1 MTTMKE
7 LAVPTKADKRIGGKR
22 VLVFAPHPDDEVFG
36 CAGAIMRHVM
46 DDDNVQVVIVTDG
59 AYPVKDSIDPQA
71 YRKIR
76 QQESIAAAWVLGYG
90 LPDFWGLPDQGVEYG
105 EALVQRMVEAIFAS
119 DADTIY
125 APSVYEA
132 HPDHLVVAMSA
143 IEAVRSLKDQSVLV
157 MYEVG
162 VPLVPNKLL
171 DISDLV
177 ERKSEAIHCFK
188 SQLDLQDYA
197 RHIESLN
204 TFRTYTLPDTVRA
217 AEAYRILSQQELDD
231 PLHYLASAAFDP
243 ARTINFSSAGSELKP
258 LVSIL
263 IRSIGRAELRQAL
276 SSVALQFYPAIEVIV
291 VNAKG
296 MEHPPV
302 SSTCGRYPVRF
313 IDSRQPIRRSRAANI
328 GLDNAQGK
336 YLMFL
341 DDDDWIDPDHVSSLV
356 DAQEE
361 IPQVDVVYSG
371 VRSVGD
377 QGDEP
382 KMVFNED
389 YDPIRLLARNYIPIH
404 AALFS
409 RALLEQGCRFD
420 EAFDI
425 YEDWDFWLQ
434 SSQCTPFYHLDKI
447 TANYRVAEG
456 SGMGVKGEPETVRK
470 AASDLYQ
477 KWRLLWT
484 EEQLFGLMNYIQEY
498 GINDTKK
505 TGSHHAGAKVS
516 ALKKQDH
523 KSEKRSSRLIDSSG
537 QLFLSVEKFEQISAW
552 IQGLE
557 VLCRKKNHELEHLQN
572 VAHEESL
579 SSEKKG
585 QSFLGEAGAVKK
597 LERSFAGYE
606 LPISYIEDNIARHV
620 DWLMEE
626 SERASAINRYYQ
638 EKLKKMTD
646 QLKYKNQTLWD
657 TGNQLSVANQQ
668 INDLY
673 SSRSW
678 RITAVCRAVM
688 TLLRDIGSY
697 AHLRIRVPRN
707 YVSGALWVLK
717 TQGFGALMTKIWSK
731 LSERRGPVPDMPVHS
746 EIDELAV
753 EREIIFT
760 KIENPDVSIVIPV
773 FNKYRYTINCL
784 ESVQRHSSGIGYE
797 VIVVDDCSCDETTK
811 LRHWVKNIHVLSND
825 KNMGFVR
832 SCNKGSKHARG
843 KYIVFLNNDTVVTEG
858 WLRALMGGF
867 HALNDVGLVGAR
879 LVYPDGKLQEAG
891 GIIWSD
897 GSGHNYGRNG
907 DPGDPKYNY
916 MREVDY
922 CSGACIAIERKRF
935 MELGMFDEEY
945 APAYY
950 EDTDLAFKVREAG
963 MRVVYQPA
971 CRVAHYEGI
980 TSGTNI
986 SKGTKKYQS
995 INQKL
1000 FVRKWEHALHR
1011 QYANHTSNI
1020 EQAKERN
1027 IAGRVLV
1034 IDALV
1039 PTPDQDSGSLR
1050 MYSLLTIMR
1059 DMSLKVTFIPDNLSW
1074 VEGYTEALQKIGI
1087 EVLYHHYL
1095 SSIDDYLKKHGS
1107 DFNIVWLSRANET
1120 EKHIDDIRRYCK
1132 RAMVIFDTVDLHFL
1146 REERQAE
1153 MENKLLLRQMAKR
1166 RKAQELALMK
1176 KADVTLVVSPVEQQ
1190 VLRREDKNLSVEIVT
1205 NIHVAYGSKAAYK
1218 DRRGI
1223 VFIGG
1228 FNHPPNIDAVKYF
1241 VKDIFPIVR
1250 NELNG
1255 VKFFIVGSNPPKNIS
1270 SLASED
1276 IIVTGYVPDI
1286 SCCFDQCMLSVAPL
1300 RYGAGVKGKINTS
1313 MSYGVPVVTTTV
1325 GAEGMFLQNGR
1336 DIVIADDAES
1346 FAQGVIDVYNDQELW
1361 EKLSRNGIKNIE
1373 KYFSH
1378 EAAKRSLTKVFCPA
1392 LSYVGED
1399 SKFASVKQA

>member
-1 MTTMKE
+1 MKE
-7 LAVPTKADKRIGGKR
+7 LAVPNKADKRIGGKR
-22 VLVFAPHPDDEVFG
+22 ALVFAPHPDDEVFG

-46 DDDNVQVVIVTDG
+46 DNDDVQVIIVTDG
-59 AYPVKDSIDPQA
+59 AYPVKDSIDPQS
-71 YRKIR
+71 YRKTR

-119 DADTIY
+119 NADTIY

-132 HPDHLVVAMSA
+132 HPDHLAVAMSA
-143 IEAVRSLKDQSVLV
+143 IEAVRSLKDKSVLV
-157 MYEVG
+157 MYEVA

-188 SQLDLQDYA
+188 SQLDLQNYA
-197 RHIESLN
+197 RHIESLD
-204 TFRTYTLPDTVRA
+204 TFRTYMLPDTVRA
-217 AEAYRILSQQELDD
+217 AEAYRILSPQELDD

-243 ARTINFSSAGSELKP
+243 ARTMHFPSASSERRP

-276 SSVALQFYPAIEVIV
+276 SSVALQLYPAIEVIV

-296 MEHPPV
+296 EAHPPV
-302 SSTCGRYPVRF
+302 NSTCGRFPVRF
-313 IDSRQPIRRSRAANI
+313 IDSQQPIRRSRAANI

-341 DDDDWIDPDHVSSLV
+341 DDDDWINADHVSSLV

-361 IPQVDVVYSG
+361 IPQVKVVYSG

-382 KMVFNED
+382 DMIFNED
-389 YDPIRLLARNYIPIH
+389 FDPIRLLARNYIPIH

-409 RALLEQGCRFD
+409 RTLLDKGCRFD

-434 SSQCTPFYHLDKI
+434 VAQRTSFYHLDKI

-484 EEQLFGLMNYIQEY
+484 EEQLCGLMNYIQEY
-498 GINDTKK
+498 GVSDTKK
-505 TGSHHAGAKVS
+505 SRSHHAGAKLS
-516 ALKKQDH
+516 KRKKQEH
-523 KSEKRSSRLIDSSG
+523 KSNKTSSQLFDSSG
-537 QLFLSVEKFEQISAW
+537 QLSLRGEHFEQISAG

-557 VLCRKKNHELEHLQN
+557 VVYRKKNHELGRLQN
-572 VAHEESL
+572 VFREEPL
-579 SSEKKG
+579 SPEKKG
-585 QSFLGEAGAVKK
+585 QSLLGETSVVKR
-597 LERSFAGYE
+597 LERLPAEYE
-606 LPISYIEDNIARHV
+606 QPLSHFQDYIARHV
-620 DWLMEE
+620 DWLVEE
-626 SERASAINRYYQ
+626 DERASAINRYYQ
-638 EKLKKMTD
+638 EKLHKKTD
-646 QLKYKNQTLWD
+646 QLRFKKEALLEIN
-657 TGNQLSVANQQ
+657 NKLSAANQR
-668 INDLY
+668 IHDLY
-673 SSRSW
+673 ASRSW
-678 RITAVCRAVM
+678 RITAICRAVM
-688 TLLRDIGSY
+688 TLLRDVSSY
-697 AHLRIRVPRN
+697 ARLRFRVPKN
-707 YVSGALWVLK
+707 YVFGALWVLK
-717 TQGFGALMTKIWSK
+717 TQGFSALIKKVWSK
-731 LSERRGPVPDMPVHS
+731 LFTRRSPAPDIPVHY
-746 EIDELAV
+746 EADEHAV
-753 EREIIFT
+753 EREVIFP
-760 KIENPDVSIVIPV
+760 KIEKPDVSIIIPV

-784 ESVQRHSSGIGYE
+784 ESIQKYSSGISYE
-797 VIVVDDCSCDETTK
+797 VILIDDCSCDETTNIQ
-811 LRHWVKNIHVLSND
+811 HWVKNIRVLSND
-825 KNMGFVR
+825 KNLGFVR
-832 SCNKGSKHARG
+832 SCNKGSAIAKG
-843 KYIVFLNNDTVVTEG
+843 KYIVYLNNDTAVTEG
-858 WLRALMGGF
+858 WLKALIGAF
-867 HALNDVGLVGAR
+867 HALDNVGFVGAK

-897 GSGHNYGRNG
+897 GSGHNYGRND

-922 CSGACIAIERKRF
+922 CSGACIAIERRRF
-935 MELGMFDEEY
+935 MELGMFDDEY

-971 CRVAHYEGI
+971 CRVVHYEGV

-986 SKGTKKYQS
+986 LKGIKKYQAT
-995 INQKL
+995 NQKL
-1000 FVRKWEHALHR
+1000 FVRKWEHALNR
-1011 QYANHTSNI
+1011 QYANYPSNI
-1020 EQAKERN
+1020 EQAKERH
-1027 IAGRVLV
+1027 IVGRVLV

-1050 MYSLLTIMR
+1050 MYSLLKIMR

-1095 SSIDDYLKKHGS
+1095 SSIDDYLKQHGS

-1132 RAMVIFDTVDLHFL
+1132 RALVIFDTVDLHFL

-1190 VLRREDKNLSVEIVT
+1190 VLRRENKKLSIEIVT
-1205 NIHVAYGSKAAYK
+1205 NIHIVYGSETAHK

-1228 FNHPPNIDAVKYF
+1228 FNHPPNIDAVKHF
-1241 VKDIFPIVR
+1241 VKDIFPIIR
-1250 NELNG
+1250 KELSG
-1255 VKFFIVGSNPPKNIS
+1255 VKFFVVGSNPPKNIS

-1276 IIVTGYVPDI
+1276 VIVTGYVPDI
-1286 SCCFDQCMLSVAPL
+1286 SCCFNQCMLSVAPL

-1313 MSYGVPVVTTTV
+1313 MSYGVPVVTTII
-1325 GAEGMFLQNGR
+1325 GAEGMFL
-1336 DIVIADDAES
+1336 
-1346 FAQGVIDVYNDQELW
+1346 
-1361 EKLSRNGIKNIE
+1361 
-1373 KYFSH
+1373 
-1378 EAAKRSLTKVFCPA
+1378 
-1392 LSYVGED
+1392 
-1399 SKFASVKQA
+1399 